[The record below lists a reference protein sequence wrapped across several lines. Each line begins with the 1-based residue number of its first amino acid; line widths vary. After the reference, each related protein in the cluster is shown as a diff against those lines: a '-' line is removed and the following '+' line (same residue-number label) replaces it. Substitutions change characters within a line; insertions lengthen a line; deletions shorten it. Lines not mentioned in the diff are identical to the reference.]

1 MLLRAS
7 EDITIQPSTSLTIT
21 TNVVVVRRKYF
32 APLCVVSVVPLS
44 SHWLASYTRQA
55 FDLKCGFL
63 NPKIEGRLHLIV
75 YNPREFNAI
84 QVQKNSPLGELLVHG
99 FMYEA

>member
-1 MLLRAS
+1 M
-7 EDITIQPSTSLTIT
+7 
-21 TNVVVVRRKYF
+21 VVVRRKYF